1 MPNKSRTFIKQIFSG
16 YLRYGARGS
25 NVLVLDVLVLL
36 ISVYVSYAIR
46 NSLFIDSAH
55 AEIFVRAGLL
65 FPLCIIS
72 SLFLGGTYKYLWPK
86 ASIEEYL
93 IFFRWY
99 AVGAVI
105 FAVIANSLEALS
117 ALSRTAEFMT
127 ILIGI
132 ILLTGARAAWKLAYV
147 TRNQS
152 EDIIK
157 RAIIIGAGEA
167 GTLLARDLM
176 RNSRD
181 IRPVGFVDDNPDLRG
196 MSVASLKVLGNT
208 DELRKIVVSEGA
220 EVALIAT
227 PSASGSRIKK
237 FVAELQGLNV
247 EVRIL
252 PSLLDLADGHVSVS
266 RLRSVSLED
275 LLRREPVN
283 ISSPEIQTYLKGKV
297 VLVTGAGGSIGSEIC
312 RQVIKNGPKELLVL
326 GHGEQSIY
334 QLLEAFAKAGNKVPI
349 RPIIADIADTPAM
362 TAVFEKYYPQVVFHA
377 AAHKHVPLME
387 DNPREA
393 LRVNSFGAWNLTT
406 LAGRYDV
413 ERMVMISTD
422 KAVHPTSVM
431 GATKRI
437 AERLLFFV
445 QQKYPRT
452 SFMAVRFG
460 NVLGSRGSVV
470 PKFEDQILSGGPVTV
485 THKDMKRYFML
496 IPEAVSLVL
505 QAGATG
511 KGGELFVLD
520 MGEPVNIT
528 EMAETLIRLHGFEPY
543 KDIKI
548 EFTGIR
554 PGEKLYEELFYD
566 PAHVD
571 ATGKDKIFLGKLAA
585 EKQSIIPEVEK
596 MLNESASGLM
606 NEEELKVAIF
616 ALGSQGEESA

>member
-1 MPNKSRTFIKQIFSG
+1 
-16 YLRYGARGS
+16 
-25 NVLVLDVLVLL
+25 
-36 ISVYVSYAIR
+36 
-46 NSLFIDSAH
+46 
-55 AEIFVRAGLL
+55 
-65 FPLCIIS
+65 
-72 SLFLGGTYKYLWPK
+72 
-86 ASIEEYL
+86 
-93 IFFRWY
+93 
-99 AVGAVI
+99 
-105 FAVIANSLEALS
+105 
-117 ALSRTAEFMT
+117 MT
-127 ILIGI
+127 LLIGI
-132 ILLTGARAAWKLAYV
+132 TLLTAERAAWKLAYV
-147 TRNQS
+147 TRNQHG
-152 EDIIK
+152 EIIK

-167 GTLLARDLM
+167 GTIIARDLI
-176 RNSRD
+176 RNSQD
-181 IRPVGFVDDNPDLRG
+181 IRPIGFIDDNPDLKG
-196 MSVASLKVLGNT
+196 MYVASLKVLGNSE
-208 DELRKIVVSEGA
+208 ELRNIVVAEEA

-237 FVAELQGLNV
+237 FVDALMGLNI

-252 PSLLDLADGHVSVS
+252 PSLLDLADGQVSVN

-283 ISSPEIQTYLKGKV
+283 INDPETRTYLKGKV

-312 RQVIKNGPKELLVL
+312 RQVLKNGPKELLVL

-334 QLLEAFAKAGNKVPI
+334 QLLESFSKAGNKIPI
-349 RPIIADIADTPAM
+349 RPIIADIADTSAM
-362 TAVFEKYYPQVVFHA
+362 TAVFDKYAPQVVFHA

-406 LAGRYDV
+406 LAGKFGV

-445 QQKYPRT
+445 QQKYPQT

-470 PKFEDQILSGGPVTV
+470 PKFEDQILSGGPVTI

-548 EFTGIR
+548 EFTVKNYLSPR
-554 PGEKLYEELFYD
+554 TTACVSSDYYSPGASHFKPWQGYGASEKSSD
-566 PAHVD
+566 MIKRGV
-571 ATGKDKIFLGKLAA
+571 K
-585 EKQSIIPEVEK
+585 
-596 MLNESASGLM
+596 
-606 NEEELKVAIF
+606 
-616 ALGSQGEESA
+616 